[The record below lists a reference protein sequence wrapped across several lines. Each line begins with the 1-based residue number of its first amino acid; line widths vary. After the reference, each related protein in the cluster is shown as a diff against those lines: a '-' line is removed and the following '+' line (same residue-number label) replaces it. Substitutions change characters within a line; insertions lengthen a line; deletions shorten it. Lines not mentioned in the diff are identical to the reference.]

1 MPRPKSKPLTQQ
13 QISQIYDL
21 YNNQQANY
29 PLTPESKPPTM
40 LSLAR
45 SYGVSISVIHRAIH
59 NEAAR
64 RSRLLTT

>member
-13 QISQIYDL
+13 QIAQIYDL
-21 YNNQQANY
+21 YSSQQPN
-29 PLTPESKPPTM
+29 LTAESKPPTM

>member
-13 QISQIYDL
+13 QVSQIYDL
-21 YNNQQANY
+21 YNNQQASS
-29 PLTPESKPPTM
+29 LVPESKPPTM

-64 RSRLLTT
+64 RGRLAS